1 MVPKAHDFVEV
12 ELSVARV
19 EDCGGGKLPRVL
31 IVSSVRLYR
40 EGLAVILAATGRV
53 ELVGVVAEA
62 DLPTYLSNLS
72 PDVVLLDMELV
83 NSSGCATVAGCSS
96 GVKVIAFAVSDLED
110 DVLACAE
117 CGVSSFVGKDGSAED
132 ILAAIEGL
140 LHGELPCPPKVAGML
155 FQRLTELAQSRTHR
169 SASAEL
175 SPREFEVLR
184 LLDRGRS
191 NKEIACQLGI
201 GAATVKNHV
210 HNILEKLHVHRR
222 GEAGATLRSVSH
234 LNPR

>member
-1 MVPKAHDFVEV
+1 MTDDDFERVSE
-12 ELSVARV
+12 ARV

-31 IVSSVRLYR
+31 IVSGVRIYR
-40 EGLAVILAATGRV
+40 EGLAAMLAATGRV

-62 DLPTYLSNLS
+62 DLPPYLSNLS
-72 PDVVLLDMELV
+72 PNIVLLDMGLV
-83 NSSGCATVAGCSS
+83 NASRCATVVGCSS
-96 GVKVIAFAVSDLED
+96 GAKVIAFAVSDLED
-110 DVLACAE
+110 DVLACAR

-155 FQRLTELAQSRTHR
+155 FQRLTELAQSQVHR

-175 SPREFEVLR
+175 SPREVEVLR
-184 LLDRGRS
+184 LLAQGRS
-191 NKEIACQLGI
+191 NKEIAYRLGI
-201 GAATVKNHV
+201 GTATVKNHV

-222 GEAGATLRSVSH
+222 GEAGATLRNVSH
-234 LNPR
+234 LDAP